1 MQAGDPC
8 TEEESR
14 WVGSLRNLSQLG
26 QLAARKEKPAIRGS
40 VLDIRP
46 PTVRER
52 FGVRERKGWGRRR
65 RGWGDRGDAAERG
78 REERADEY
86 VGFLVEKQ
94 EFVKEKVGG
103 HRGRRGWLR
112 FLKRA
117 F

>member
-1 MQAGDPC
+1 M
-8 TEEESR
+8 
-14 WVGSLRNLSQLG
+14 RNLSQLG
-26 QLAARKEKPAIRGS
+26 QLAGRKEKPAIRGS
-40 VLDIRP
+40 VLEIRP

-65 RGWGDRGDAAERG
+65 RGWGDRRDAVERG

-94 EFVKEKVGG
+94 EFMKEKVGR
-103 HRGRRGWLR
+103 HKGRMGWLR